1 MVGGRQSWQWSVVS
15 AITKTHVA
23 WLQTNNLSLLVHACL
38 CPCSVDQGEL
48 LSLHVHSTE
57 AKGSWP
63 AVTKGSKRLPMAEG
77 FGLWKARSIL
87 NFMLRN
93 HWVCWVKTFSSSSI
107 LGNKGR
113 LRCSI
118 VFFFSLYTFS
128 FFLKHII
135 EPV

>member
-38 CPCSVDQGEL
+38 CSSSVDQGEL
-48 LSLHVHSTE
+48 LSLLVHSME

-118 VFFFSLYTFS
+118 VFFSLYTFS